1 MWYYYV
7 KQKWASTTL
16 QDIITF
22 KRQERL
28 KINIISSDF
37 LLFRK
42 MNLIL

>member
-1 MWYYYV
+1 MWYYRV
-7 KQKWASTTL
+7 KQKWASTAL

-22 KRQERL
+22 KRQKKL